1 MVMTKSKITIR
12 TSLEQFLAELT
23 VVAYGVVL
31 THGVKGP
38 FIDLELDLWRNL
50 REAVEKMPME
60 GTVG

>member
-1 MVMTKSKITIR
+1 MVMTKPQITIR

-38 FIDLELDLWRNL
+38 FIDLQLDLWRKV
-50 REAVEKMPME
+50 REAVEKMQME